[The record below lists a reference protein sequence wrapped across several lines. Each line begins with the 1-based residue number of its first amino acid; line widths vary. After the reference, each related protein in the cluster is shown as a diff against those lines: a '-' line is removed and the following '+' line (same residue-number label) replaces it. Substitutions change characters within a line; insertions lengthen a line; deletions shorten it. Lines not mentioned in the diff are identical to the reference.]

1 MKKSTKTFHSALG
14 YDVEKTA
21 RDDTPNRLS
30 RWQEQRDLKITK
42 MQNEKAAQVNVDC
55 TFHPNLEGSTFVGR
69 KKVPAGTGGPE
80 NTRRRSISQ
89 QSYSEDRQR
98 RATAA
103 FYQRQQRAQ
112 LTAEELKKALSPHK
126 PLHLHP
132 ALHQK
137 AAAHIL
143 ANEQSVGNGGAHSP
157 MDQHLNRMVKAR
169 AEREMRRNS
178 QLKNQLRNPWSVN
191 GSTNPDFISVN
202 ADQASVPSDH
212 MATKET
218 NTKRSKKEQRY
229 THRALRPP
237 VTPNDVQLLPRRIAT
252 SERLSPKSVPLPRY

>member
-1 MKKSTKTFHSALG
+1 
-14 YDVEKTA
+14 
-21 RDDTPNRLS
+21 
-30 RWQEQRDLKITK
+30 

-55 TFHPNLEGSTFVGR
+55 TFHPNVEGSSSSLDQNNQRSGGGR

-80 NTRRRSISQ
+80 NTKRRSISQ
-89 QSYSEDRQR
+89 QNYTEDRQR
-98 RATAA
+98 RASAA

-132 ALHQK
+132 ALHHK

-143 ANEQSVGNGGAHSP
+143 ANEQSNGDGSHSP
-157 MDQHLNRMVKAR
+157 IDQHLNRMVKAR

-191 GSTNPDFISVN
+191 GSTNPDLISVN
-202 ADQASVPSDH
+202 ADQALVPTDH
-212 MATKET
+212 IATKDP
-218 NTKRSKKEQRY
+218 KKKDLKKNKDIHIVHY
-229 THRALRPP
+229 VHL
-237 VTPNDVQLLPRRIAT
+237 
-252 SERLSPKSVPLPRY
+252 